1 MKLLLTFPPFHTP
14 ASPPFGLACL
24 KGALAAA
31 QPETQ
36 VWVRDWNLAF
46 FRRWLGGAMPDLCA
60 YHPTHLLGTVCP
72 SLITQ
77 GGLGEQ
83 LLADLTHLPATPEA
97 QTRTMQAARILDDL
111 YTRLFRFYHDI
122 LFPVVE
128 GRQKL
133 SGPAADALF
142 GAELAEVAATKPDVV
157 GFSIL
162 TEHNLLYA
170 LALGQVIKQRFDIPI
185 ALGGAMM
192 SHLEPEELLAAYP
205 WLDFVFFGEAEESLS
220 QFVAA
225 GLDGD
230 LSQIRGLA
238 YREGQQA
245 RVAERPFP
253 LNLAT
258 LPHPDFSDYPL
269 NDYIAPEPVLPII
282 TSRGCYWGK
291 CTFCSHTRP
300 YGPQVRVRQPAE
312 VIDEMAAQIETYGAR
327 RFLFVDEAISPRMM
341 SHLSQGILER
351 GLDVQFGMEG
361 VRVEEAFDEDL
372 LRLAHRAGLRW
383 IYVGIESANQ
393 RLLDLIEK
401 GITIERVERLIA
413 ACRQVGVTPQLSF
426 IIGLPGTTEAELQEE
441 IAFLKRHPMDSSS
454 FTLLLGSPMAED
466 PARFG
471 IRVEGRQ
478 VLYRTPHGVVHAPR
492 FNFTVAGGL
501 SPVTADA
508 LVEAAGP
515 YPRMRPHL
523 GEVHAV
529 LLADTDFFQSEERP
543 SAPMTGAE
551 IALQTLS
558 QQRANGEVNGRWF
571 LHMLGCLED
580 QNRLD
585 EAFVIAQAGLA
596 AHGQEQTMRQTFQ
609 LHLAAA
615 LNARNRPGDV
625 VKLVEGNG
633 RTLPALHGERARA
646 WFALGK
652 SAKALRDLRQMQ
664 TGGHEIRWMHYI
676 QGLCYAQTNRCRDA
690 LAALE
695 QAEER
700 DWLEPEINEAKARC
714 QQKLNQNEAAQAELA
729 KAQRKR
735 RYSGEETGTP
745 RSALNAVK

>member
-1 MKLLLTFPPFHTP
+1 MT
-14 ASPPFGLACL
+14 
-24 KGALAAA
+24 

-36 VWVRDWNLAF
+36 VLVRDWNLAF
-46 FRRWLGGAMPDLCA
+46 FRRWLGGTMPDLCA

-77 GGLGEQ
+77 NGLGQQ
-83 LLADLTHLPATPEA
+83 LLADLTQLPKTPEA
-97 QTRTMQAARILDDL
+97 QARYMQAARILDDF
-111 YTRLFRFYHDI
+111 YTRLSRFYHDI

-133 SGPAADALF
+133 SRQAADALF
-142 GAELAEVAATKPDVV
+142 GAELTEVVAEKPDVI

-192 SHLEPEELLAAYP
+192 SHLEPVELLTAYP
-205 WLDFVFFGEAEESLS
+205 WLDYVFFGEAEESLA
-220 QFVAA
+220 QFVTA

-230 LSQIRGLA
+230 LSKIRGLA
-238 YREGQQA
+238 YREGEQVWA
-245 RVAERPFP
+245 AERPSP
-253 LNLAT
+253 LNLAN
-258 LPHPDFSDYPL
+258 LPYPDFSDYPL
-269 NDYIAPEPVLPII
+269 EDYIAPEPVLPII

-300 YGPQVRVRQPAE
+300 YGSHVRVRQPTQ
-312 VIDEMAAQIETYGAR
+312 VIDEMAAQMQTYGVH

-341 SHLSQGILER
+341 RHLSQKILER
-351 GLDVQFGMEG
+351 GLDVQLGMEG
-361 VRVEEAFDEDL
+361 VRVEEAFDEEL
-372 LRLAHRAGLRW
+372 LRLAHQAGLRW

-401 GITIERVERLIA
+401 GITIERVKRLIA
-413 ACRQVGVTPQLSF
+413 TCRQVGVIPQLSF
-426 IIGLPGTTEAELQEE
+426 IVGLPSTTEDELQEE

-454 FTLLLGSPMAED
+454 FVLLLGSPMEED

-478 VLYRTPHGVVHAPR
+478 VLYRTSHGVVHAPR
-492 FNFTVAGGL
+492 FNFTVAEGL

-508 LVEAAGP
+508 TVEAAGP
-515 YPRMRPHL
+515 YPKMRPHL
-523 GEVHAV
+523 GEVHAI
-529 LLADTDFFQSEERP
+529 LLADTDFFHSEERP
-543 SAPMTGAE
+543 PIPMTGAE
-551 IALQTLS
+551 IAQQNLS
-558 QQRANGEVNGRWF
+558 WQRADGEANGRWF

-580 QNRLD
+580 KSRLE
-585 EAFVIAQAGLA
+585 EAIVIAQAGLA
-596 AHGQEQTMRQTFQ
+596 AHGQEADVAQALQ

-615 LNARNRPGDV
+615 LNAQNRLQDV
-625 VKLVEGNG
+625 VKLVGRNG
-633 RTLPALHGERARA
+633 RTLPALYGERARA

-652 SAKALRDLRQMQ
+652 PASVLRDLKVVQKA
-664 TGGHEIRWMHYI
+664 GHEMRWMHYI
-676 QGLCYAQTNRCRDA
+676 QGLCYAQTNRHQDA

-695 QAEER
+695 QAEAR
-700 DWLEPEINEAKARC
+700 DWLEPEINEAKAHCLHR
-714 QQKLNQNEAAQAELA
+714 LNQNEAAQVELA

-735 RYSGEETGTP
+735 HHLGEE
-745 RSALNAVK
+745 SK

>member
-1 MKLLLTFPPFHTP
+1 MKLLLAFTPFHTP

-24 KGALAAA
+24 KGALAVS

-36 VWVRDWNLAF
+36 VLVRDWNLAF
-46 FRRWLGGAMPDLCA
+46 FRRWLGDEMPDLCTH
-60 YHPTHLLGTVCP
+60 HPTHLLGTVCP
-72 SLITQ
+72 SLIVQ
-77 GGLGEQ
+77 NGLGEQ
-83 LLADLTHLPATPEA
+83 LLADLTHLPTTPQA
-97 QTRTMQAARILDDL
+97 QIHIMQAARILDDF
-111 YTRLFRFYHDI
+111 YTRLSRFYHEI

-128 GRQKL
+128 GRRRL
-133 SGPAADALF
+133 SRKAADALF
-142 GAELAEVAATKPDVV
+142 GTELAEVAAEKPDVV
-157 GFSIL
+157 GFSVL
-162 TEHNLLYA
+162 TEHNLQYA
-170 LALGQVIKQRFDIPI
+170 LALGQVIKQRFGMPI

-192 SHLEPEELLAAYP
+192 SHLEPDELLAAYP
-205 WLDFVFFGEAEESLS
+205 WLDFVFFGEAEESLA

-225 GLDGD
+225 GLNGD
-230 LSQIRGLA
+230 LSKIRGLA
-238 YREGQQA
+238 CREGEQVW
-245 RVAERPFP
+245 VAERPSP
-253 LNLAT
+253 LNLSH
-258 LPHPDFSDYPL
+258 LPPPDFSDYPL
-269 NDYIAPEPVLPII
+269 GDYITPEPVLPII

-291 CTFCSHTRP
+291 CAFCSHTRP
-300 YGPQVRVRQPAE
+300 YGSHVRVRQPE
-312 VIDEMAAQIETYGAR
+312 QVVDEMAAQIETYGVR

-341 SHLSQGILER
+341 RRLSQEILDR

-413 ACRQVGVTPQLSF
+413 ACRQVGVVPQLSF
-426 IIGLPGTTEAELQEE
+426 IVGLPSTTEADLQEE
-441 IAFLKRHPMDSSS
+441 IAFLKRHPMDNSS
-454 FTLLLGSPMAED
+454 FVLLLGSPMEED
-466 PARFG
+466 PTRFG
-471 IRVEGRQ
+471 IRVEGRE

-492 FNFTVAGGL
+492 FNFTVTEGL

-508 LVEAAGP
+508 IVEAAGP

-523 GEVHAV
+523 GEVHAT
-529 LLADTDFFQSEERP
+529 LLADTDFFDSEERP
-543 SAPMTGAE
+543 PAPMSAAE

-558 QQRANGEVNGRWF
+558 QQRAAGEVNGRWF

-585 EAFVIAQAGLA
+585 EAFIIAQAGLA
-596 AHGQEQTMRQTFQ
+596 AHDQEQNMRQMFQ

-625 VKLVEGNG
+625 VKLVGENG

-646 WFALGK
+646 WFALEK
-652 SAKALRDLRQMQ
+652 PAQALRDLQAMNRS
-664 TGGHEIRWMHYI
+664 GHEIRWMHYI
-676 QGLCYAQTNRCRDA
+676 QGLCYAQTNRCREA

-695 QAEER
+695 QAEAC

-714 QQKLNQNEAAQAELA
+714 LQNLNQNEAAQAELA
-729 KAQRKR
+729 KVQRKR
-735 RYSGEETGTP
+735 RFLGEE
-745 RSALNAVK
+745 SKQDE